1 MIGSPYRES
10 ESSLAGKKVE
20 NIYLRVNDM
29 GDYTEIFRGGYEEI
43 AEVATRKLIWNIQRD
58 CSMYCLRIA
67 EIKIPVMS

>member
-1 MIGSPYRES
+1 
-10 ESSLAGKKVE
+10 
-20 NIYLRVNDM
+20 M

-43 AEVATRKLIWNIQRD
+43 AEVATRNLIWNIQRD